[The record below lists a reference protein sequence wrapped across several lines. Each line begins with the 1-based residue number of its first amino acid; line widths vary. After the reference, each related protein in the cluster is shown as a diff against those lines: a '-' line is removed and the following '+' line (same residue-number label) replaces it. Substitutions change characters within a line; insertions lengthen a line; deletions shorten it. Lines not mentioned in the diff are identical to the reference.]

1 MVRIAKVKLVGSR
14 KTFEYLCPDT
24 NIDEGDVVY
33 LENQDKPSYVCEIVE
48 VKDEKCKATK
58 KVLSK
63 AIRNDNV
70 TLSSKY
76 MDITKCNQECI
87 VNSLNLS
94 TSKIDIICKAILY
107 KSKVNELADIPNNS
121 PYCNTFD
128 MFVTGAGDLPS
139 KHIIHIVMPFK
150 KDDNNNEKLRRVF
163 SLVIDKAIELKYK
176 SIAIPYIGMGVYGYT
191 YNDINQTLND
201 VMFNY
206 QYKKDIEIDITSVR
220 FNLKKLKIKKI
231 KEPINPTTRSVSVCG
246 VVKKEAPHKK
256 ESNDKNLFKIEK
268 EIFDL
273 DFSAGMENIEKIQK
287 AIINYYIPGDE
298 IKIESLN
305 TPVDFIK
312 AAVKRLGGYSKVP
325 LLNVVLNS
333 DARKNIAKFT
343 KNIRKEEIYCSSYL
357 LKLNF
362 TQIIQFMEISGY
374 TFSPVSK
381 NNIDLE
387 VFKYIVNNNGF
398 TKPQSDID
406 DYFYNLG
413 EEISS
418 IVIDYEPPK
427 KRKKD
432 IADI

>member
-33 LENQDKPSYVCEIVE
+33 LEDQESPSYVCEIVE

-58 KVLSK
+58 NVLSK

-76 MDITKCNQECI
+76 MDITKCDQECI
-87 VNSLNLS
+87 VNSLNPS
-94 TSKIDIICKAILY
+94 TSKFDIICKAILY
-107 KSKVNELADIPNNS
+107 KSNELADILNNN

-128 MFVTGAGDLPS
+128 MFVTDAGDLPS

-201 VMFNY
+201 VMFTY

-246 VVKKEAPHKK
+246 VIKKEVPHKKEAPYVIKK
-256 ESNDKNLFKIEK
+256 N
-268 EIFDL
+268 IFDL
-273 DFSAGMENIEKIQK
+273 DFNAGMENIERIER
-287 AIINYYIPGDE
+287 AIMDNYHKCEEIN
-298 IKIESLN
+298 IESLY

-312 AAVKRLGGYSKVP
+312 AAVKRIGGYSKVP
-325 LLNVVLNS
+325 LLNDVLNS

-362 TQIIQFMEISGY
+362 TQIIQFMRISGY

-432 IADI
+432 IVDI